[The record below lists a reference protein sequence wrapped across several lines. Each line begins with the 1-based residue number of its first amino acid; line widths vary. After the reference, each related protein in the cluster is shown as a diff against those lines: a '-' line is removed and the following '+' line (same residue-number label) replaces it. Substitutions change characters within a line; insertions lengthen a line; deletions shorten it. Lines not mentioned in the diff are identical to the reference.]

1 MFVSQELSLDI
12 SYAVARARFDE
23 FSRSGWLTDA
33 SGRAHADGL
42 SGLIRVGPFGAVLGA
57 SKLVRVQ
64 TLEPVTRG
72 DAVALPLR
80 WEATGALGR
89 LFPVL
94 DADLIL
100 TPEDTGGTRL
110 ELKGVYR
117 APLAGIGS
125 AADRLVLHRAATA
138 TARALLR
145 DVAGQIGA
153 PAEQPAGPPPKHAHA
168 PERTTGQLRM
178 DAWPETSC

>member
-1 MFVSQELSLDI
+1 MFVAQELSLDV
-12 SYAVARARFDE
+12 SYAVARACFDQ
-23 FSRSGWLTDA
+23 FLHSGWLTDA

-64 TLEPVTRG
+64 TLEPVHRG
-72 DAVALPLR
+72 NAIALPLR

-100 TPEDTGGTRL
+100 MPDAMGAARL

-117 APLAGIGS
+117 APLAGIGTT
-125 AADRLVLHRAATA
+125 ADRLVLHRAATA
-138 TARALLR
+138 TVRALLR
-145 DVAGQIGA
+145 DVAETITAAARQTADPA
-153 PAEQPAGPPPKHAHA
+153 PQHAPKHPAGAVCIDTQP
-168 PERTTGQLRM
+168 G
-178 DAWPETSC
+178 TSG

>member
-1 MFVSQELSLDI
+1 MFVGQELSLDI
-12 SYAVARARFDE
+12 SYAVARARFDQ
-23 FSRSGWLTDA
+23 FIQSGWLADA

-64 TLEPVTRG
+64 TLDPVRRHN
-72 DAVALPLR
+72 AVALPLR
-80 WEATGALGR
+80 WEATGALGK

-110 ELKGVYR
+110 ELTGVYR

-138 TARALLR
+138 TVRTLLR
-145 DVAGQIGA
+145 DVAEKITA
-153 PAEQPAGPPPKHAHA
+153 PAVQPAEDSPPEPAH
-168 PERTTGQLRM
+168 PESQLCM
-178 DAWPETSC
+178 DAQPETFC